1 MSPEPTFDNH
11 GYPTEETLKTIE
23 EWKILNFNEIPKIL
37 EYVYTGW
44 NYKEW
49 GWSKNKRRHRAYKG
63 GPLRRYYHISTG
75 GWSGNESLISAM
87 ENNHILWSLIFVQHR
102 RGGHYIFEIP
112 E

>member
-49 GWSKNKRRHRAYKG
+49 GWSKNKRQHRAYKG
-63 GPLRRYYHISTG
+63 GQLRRYYHISTG

-87 ENNHILWSLIFVQHR
+87 ENNHILWSLIFVQH
-102 RGGHYIFEIP
+102 
-112 E
+112 